1 EPPRIAVF
9 DTQAAGGQGAS
20 VDGLLRG
27 LKAHG
32 YKVDAIADLQSL
44 TLLPYDIVYLSDMH
58 RPGRVHAEHRRT
70 LREYVMAGGSL
81 LQTWHHHI
89 FGEVSVGVRRV
100 YGSRKM
106 IVQAGHPSVDGVKD
120 FDAVF
125 KDHIVEKV
133 GRLGRPIL
141 KNEHGDVVAAAGVL
155 GNGKIISTGLALA
168 IPNGGVS
175 RSPKGAEL
183 ALLKAFLKWLT
194 PADTR
199 DVRFARGLV
208 APRFEIS
215 PPGALTAAGY
225 HAGFIARLGGKGLG
239 KVRVECEG
247 ASIAPLAEKEETA
260 SWIQSFRVSIPT
272 VAGESRKSGHSL
284 RATAGEIRLVAKV
297 LVDSVYGEPPPDEV
311 RGVWLHVREDRH
323 PEKVMPELK
332 KLGINMAVL
341 RIAGGTAAFYASKV
355 QPDVQDPLAP
365 DGDWLAET
373 VRHAHANGIQIH
385 PYVNNCIVEGRTSKA
400 SLERLRKAGRLQES
414 YDGRPIDWF
423 CPSQEANLDHMEKV
437 MLELATRYKVDG
449 LQYDFIRYPNDRGC
463 FCSKCRKLFEE
474 ESGKAVRNWPA
485 DVREGP
491 RAEEWTEFRCTRI
504 SAIVERISTRI
515 RKAAP
520 KVKISA
526 AVFRDWPDCRKSVGQ
541 DWVRWCKEGWL
552 DFICPM
558 NYTLDAGLFEKR
570 TLAHRKA
577 LPLDFPVV
585 QGIGIASGRGRMA
598 RPEEVAVQIALARR
612 SRSAGFIGF
621 CYQPVHT
628 SELFTPL
635 LEWLRK

>member
-1 EPPRIAVF
+1 
-9 DTQAAGGQGAS
+9 
-20 VDGLLRG
+20 
-27 LKAHG
+27 
-32 YKVDAIADLQSL
+32 
-44 TLLPYDIVYLSDMH
+44 
-58 RPGRVHAEHRRT
+58 
-70 LREYVMAGGSL
+70 
-81 LQTWHHHI
+81 
-89 FGEVSVGVRRV
+89 
-100 YGSRKM
+100 
-106 IVQAGHPSVDGVKD
+106 
-120 FDAVF
+120 
-125 KDHIVEKV
+125 
-133 GRLGRPIL
+133 
-141 KNEHGDVVAAAGVL
+141 
-155 GNGKIISTGLALA
+155 
-168 IPNGGVS
+168 
-175 RSPKGAEL
+175 
-183 ALLKAFLKWLT
+183 
-194 PADTR
+194 
-199 DVRFARGLV
+199 
-208 APRFEIS
+208 
-215 PPGALTAAGY
+215 
-225 HAGFIARLGGKGLG
+225 
-239 KVRVECEG
+239 
-247 ASIAPLAEKEETA
+247 
-260 SWIQSFRVSIPT
+260 
-272 VAGESRKSGHSL
+272 
-284 RATAGEIRLVAKV
+284 
-297 LVDSVYGEPPPDEV
+297 
-311 RGVWLHVREDRH
+311 
-323 PEKVMPELK
+323 MPELK